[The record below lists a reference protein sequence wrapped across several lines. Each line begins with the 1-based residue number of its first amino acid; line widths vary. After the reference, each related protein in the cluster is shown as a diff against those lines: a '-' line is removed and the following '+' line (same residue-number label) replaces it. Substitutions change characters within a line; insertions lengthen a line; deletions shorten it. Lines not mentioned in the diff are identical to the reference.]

1 MEQQSYGFIGVGRM
15 GGLMSAR
22 LLKAGH
28 EVVVYDVASQAVA
41 VLEKKGARRAASAA
55 EVAGQF

>member
-28 EVVVYDVASQAVA
+28 PVVVYDVAREAVA
-41 VLEKKGARRAASAA
+41 QAILA
-55 EVAGQF
+55 AGQAPERTH